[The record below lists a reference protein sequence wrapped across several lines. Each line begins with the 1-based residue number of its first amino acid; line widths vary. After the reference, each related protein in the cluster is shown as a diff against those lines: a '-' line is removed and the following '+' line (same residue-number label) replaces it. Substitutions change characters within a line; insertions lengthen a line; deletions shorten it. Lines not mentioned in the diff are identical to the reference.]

1 MALESLS
8 NKEDNKMIDDNIK
21 QNMQEEQEQAIHPEQ
36 YVLQTLDDAALV
48 LTVCRMS
55 LDKMNTPLMSQVHE
69 FQSRLRT
76 VRGLLDAVD
85 ETVAQWYTDK
95 KIVVDSS
102 IEGN

>member
-1 MALESLS
+1 
-8 NKEDNKMIDDNIK
+8 MIDDNIK

-36 YVLQTLDDAALV
+36 YVMQTLDDAALV

-55 LDKMNTPLMSQVHE
+55 LDKMDKPLMSQTHE
-69 FQSRLRT
+69 IQSRLRT
-76 VRGLLDAVD
+76 VRGLLDAID
-85 ETVAQWYTDK
+85 ESVAQWYTDK